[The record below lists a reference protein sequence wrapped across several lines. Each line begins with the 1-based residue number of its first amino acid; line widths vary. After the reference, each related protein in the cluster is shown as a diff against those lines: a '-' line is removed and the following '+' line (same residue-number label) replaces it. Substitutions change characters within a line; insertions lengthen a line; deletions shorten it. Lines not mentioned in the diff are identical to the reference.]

1 MEMSEESIMHH
12 SGTYSCA
19 CICDRRVAHRLSA
32 KNPVSSKARVAA
44 MATAAC
50 LAVACLAAP
59 ELGTVQ
65 HAWADAVSS
74 DAATAAAAAT
84 EPAIFTIDP
93 EARVASTVGNESAA
107 EGSTQTLDVAGV
119 HVTVPADLELT
130 ELDGVTVARNG
141 SESLVVSMSLST
153 MDDEAAADE
162 AHMTADFTSI
172 AQTVVNELDATLAD
186 FGATTLTGGA
196 NAYLYELEYTQNDVA
211 RTAGLCF
218 VPTDGA
224 SFALV
229 QIAVDGADQ
238 DMLTKARAVA
248 DSIEFVAAETAGAET
263 ASTEAAAASAA
274 ADVTSEVAEPG
285 ATDISAVLTTE
296 VASVISAEESAH
308 TAHSGAATDSATNAI
323 AVGGITFELPTDFT
337 SCDST
342 SADEYSWVS
351 SDGSVTVGVIPALIE
366 DVSGIGTSA
375 IGLVAEGIIEGVG
388 GTTAS
393 HTVLTNE
400 NTDVEVY
407 VFTFTSSSVD
417 FAGVLGIVV
426 LPDNSVTALLSLTPA
441 AAAAQHDPMIT
452 EILQSVRVE

>member
-32 KNPVSSKARVAA
+32 KNPVSSKARVAT

-59 ELGTVQ
+59 GLGTVQ
-65 HAWADAVSS
+65 LAWADAVSS
-74 DAATAAAAAT
+74 DAAITDVTA
-84 EPAIFTIDP
+84 EPAIFTLDP
-93 EARVASTVGNESAA
+93 EARAAAAADGSAA

-153 MDDEAAADE
+153 MDDKAAADE
-162 AHMTADFTSI
+162 AHMAADFTSI
-172 AQTVVNELDATLAD
+172 AQTVANELEATLAD
-186 FGATTLTGGA
+186 FGATTLTGGT
-196 NAYLYELEYTQNDVA
+196 NAYLYELEYTQNGVA

-218 VPTDGA
+218 VPTDGT

-238 DMLTKARAVA
+238 DMLTQARAVA
-248 DSIEFVAAETAGAET
+248 DSIEFAGAETAGAET
-263 ASTEAAAASAA
+263 AGTEAAATSAA

>member
-19 CICDRRVAHRLSA
+19 SICDCDRRVAHRPSA

-59 ELGTVQ
+59 GLGTAQ

-74 DAATAAAAAT
+74 DAAITDVTA
-84 EPAIFTIDP
+84 EPAIFTLDP
-93 EARVASTVGNESAA
+93 EARAAAAADGSAA

-119 HVTVPADLELT
+119 HVTVPANLELT

-141 SESLVVSMSLST
+141 SESLVVSVSLST
-153 MDDEAAADE
+153 MDNEAAADE
-162 AHMTADFTSI
+162 AHMAADFTSI
-172 AQTVVNELDATLAD
+172 AQTVANELEATLAD
-186 FGATTLTGGA
+186 FGATTLTGGT
-196 NAYLYELEYTQNDVA
+196 NAYLYELEYTQNGVA

-218 VPTDGA
+218 VPTDGT

-238 DMLTKARAVA
+238 DMLTQAREVA
-248 DSIEFVAAETAGAET
+248 DSIVYAGAET
-263 ASTEAAAASAA
+263 AGTETAGASAT
-274 ADVTSEVAEPG
+274 ADVTSEIAEPG
-285 ATDISAVLTTE
+285 ATDISTVLTTE

>member
-12 SGTYSCA
+12 SGTFSCTSI
-19 CICDRRVAHRLSA
+19 CDCDRRATRRLSV

-59 ELGTVQ
+59 GLGTAQ

-74 DAATAAAAAT
+74 DAAITDVTA
-84 EPAIFTIDP
+84 EPAIFTLDP
-93 EARVASTVGNESAA
+93 EARAAAAADGSAA

-153 MDDEAAADE
+153 MDDKAAADE
-162 AHMTADFTSI
+162 AHMAADFTSI
-172 AQTVVNELDATLAD
+172 AQTVANELEATLAD
-186 FGATTLTGGA
+186 FGATTLTGGT
-196 NAYLYELEYTQNDVA
+196 NAYLYELEYTQNGVA

-218 VPTDGA
+218 VPTDGT

-238 DMLTKARAVA
+238 DMLTQAREVA
-248 DSIEFVAAETAGAET
+248 DSIVYAGAET
-263 ASTEAAAASAA
+263 AGTETAGASAT
-274 ADVTSEVAEPG
+274 ADVTSEIAEPG
-285 ATDISAVLTTE
+285 ATDISTVLTTE